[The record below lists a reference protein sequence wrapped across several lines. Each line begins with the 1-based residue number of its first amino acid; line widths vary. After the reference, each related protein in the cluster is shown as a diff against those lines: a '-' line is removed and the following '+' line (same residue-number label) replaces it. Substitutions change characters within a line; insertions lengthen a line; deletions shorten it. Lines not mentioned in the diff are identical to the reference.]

1 MPGVHCN
8 CTCLRRKYLEIISN
22 IPKVGVKNVLKK
34 ERFKWIFGTPCKR
47 WSNPNVNFN
56 TPDSYYVGWSE
67 RTTGV
72 NRSINE
78 KNFWQP
84 RKGYRAAR

>member
-1 MPGVHCN
+1 MDF
-8 CTCLRRKYLEIISN
+8 S
-22 IPKVGVKNVLKK
+22 
-34 ERFKWIFGTPCKR
+34 TPCKR
-47 WSNPNVNFN
+47 WNNPNVNFN

-84 RKGYRAAR
+84 RKGYRAARWTEITTTINGQCNQSKHASFVARKETDSI